1 MIPYAEQMLRFESQN
16 ALRDKL
22 NCTLKH
28 GLAVI
33 NRSIKMKVRRM
44 DHVGINVI
52 DLPAAKDFFL
62 DLGFE
67 VMWEATMGG
76 EFVEK
81 VIGLQ
86 NVKDDCAMLRTPD
99 GETTIELV
107 KFHSPVDEKGIQPSL
122 ANTLGI
128 RHMAFLVDDLDAVV
142 AKLKARGTELFNEI
156 QIYEDI
162 YKEIFV
168 RGPEGIIIELAEEL
182 KKA

>member
-1 MIPYAEQMLRFESQN
+1 
-16 ALRDKL
+16 
-22 NCTLKH
+22 
-28 GLAVI
+28 
-33 NRSIKMKVRRM
+33 MKVRRM
-44 DHVGINVI
+44 DHVGINVL
-52 DLPAAKDFFL
+52 DLSATKDFFL

-67 VMWEATMGG
+67 VMWEAEMGG

-107 KFHSPVDEKGIQPSL
+107 KFHSPVDEKGLQPSL

-128 RHMAFLVDDLDAVV
+128 RHMAFLVDDLEAVV

-156 QIYEDI
+156 QIYEDV